1 VGDDATFESP
11 IGECQA
17 LWQILLG
24 KHHRGYRN
32 LAHVNTTLFE
42 IGVVL
47 WQSTSVG
54 QDILDS
60 NFLGVTTVRKNEI
73 ISDQAGYRCIPLN
86 IGIFLVVI
94 NQKRYRCRCE
104 GFRHACAIEKC
115 FGRDWN
121 IGISRKPVPLF
132 NLSTFHH
139 EASLTCF
146 CAYCGILSYSDT

>member
-1 VGDDATFESP
+1 VGDDATFGSP
-11 IGECQA
+11 TGECQA

-60 NFLGVTTVRKNEI
+60 NLLGVTTVRKNEI

-94 NQKRYRCRCE
+94 NQKRYRCCCE
-104 GFRHACAIEKC
+104 GFLHACAIENC

-121 IGISRKPVPLF
+121 IGYLANPYP
-132 NLSTFHH
+132 
-139 EASLTCF
+139 
-146 CAYCGILSYSDT
+146 YSVLAHFIMRQI